1 MNFDLQKALTEVV
14 IIVLGVLIALGVNS
28 WNSRR
33 IDRSIEAEYLAR
45 LADDAAHNAELASLL
60 NEALKRKDALLD
72 QLDKVGKEPR
82 KSNPS
87 DVVAE
92 IVALGAS
99 TDLGWVFPTFRTS
112 TFDEMRST
120 GRLSLVEDVELRATL
135 TEYDVDLRETALRI
149 DARRTGFPALI
160 YSLLRPEQM
169 VERTDLNSA
178 LRPIA
183 TEEARLDD
191 RVLAAL
197 ASDQFEGLLNAE
209 RNFARFAT
217 KLVQQR
223 QQQSEQMASQLNN
236 ALKK

>member
-1 MNFDLQKALTEVV
+1 MKVDLKKALSEIV

-33 IDRSIEAEYLAR
+33 IDRNVEAEYLAR
-45 LADDAAHNAELASLL
+45 LADDAAHNAALASLL
-60 NEALKRKDALLD
+60 NEALERKEALLT
-72 QLDKVGKEPR
+72 QLAKIGQEPQQ
-82 KSNPS
+82 SNPS

-120 GRLSLVEDVELRATL
+120 GRLSLVEDVNLRAAL

-149 DARRTGFPALI
+149 DARRTGFPRLV

-169 VERTDLNSA
+169 VERADLNSV
-178 LRPIA
+178 LEPIA
-183 TEEARLDD
+183 TEEAKLDD

-197 ASDQFEGLLNAE
+197 ASDEFEGLLNAE
-209 RNFARFAT
+209 RNFAKFAME
-217 KLVQQR
+217 LVQQR
-223 QQQSEQMASQLNN
+223 KQQSEQMASRLHMV
-236 ALKK
+236 LKK